1 MSGGPTAQRTTPAA
15 RADETAAIAEFTS
28 GFSVEATR
36 PSADDVAAL
45 AAIVAPG
52 TFVYISAVA
61 HRPPAE
67 IVEAA
72 ARLRQAG
79 LEPVPHLAVRNFT
92 DARELEEFL
101 ARLRDEAGVHR
112 LLVIAGDRDQPAGD
126 FRRAVEVIDGGIL
139 QRHGIR
145 DIGIAGYPDG
155 HPRIPQ
161 HDLDVAL
168 ADKVAAAEA
177 VGIGV
182 HVVTQFCFEPQGIIA
197 WVRRLRSFGMEHP
210 VRIGLAGPTSLST
223 LLRYAK
229 RCGVRASAQALARQ
243 TGLMRQLFAMS
254 APDPLVR
261 ALAEARAGG
270 LTGEIAP
277 HFFSFGGLV
286 RSARWAQ
293 AVADG
298 RIAIEPGEGFRVEP
312 PPA

>member
-1 MSGGPTAQRTTPAA
+1 MSNAMSASTVTDART
-15 RADETAAIAEFTS
+15 DEVAAIADLMR

-36 PSADDVAAL
+36 PSVDDVAAL

-52 TFVYISAVA
+52 THVYISAVA
-61 HRPPAE
+61 HRPLAE
-67 IVEAA
+67 IGESA
-72 ARLRQAG
+72 ARLRLAG
-79 LEPVPHLAVRNFT
+79 LEPVPHLAVRNFA
-92 DARELEEFL
+92 DAAELETFL
-101 ARLRDEAGVHR
+101 AQLRDEADVR
-112 LLVIAGDRDQPAGD
+112 QLLVIAGDRDQPVGEL
-126 FRRAVEVIDGGIL
+126 RRAVDVIDAGIL
-139 QRHGIR
+139 RRYGIHR
-145 DIGIAGYPDG
+145 IGIAGYPDG

-161 HDLDVAL
+161 QDLDVAL
-168 ADKVAAAEA
+168 ADKIATAEA

-182 HVVTQFCFEPQGIIA
+182 HIVTQFCFAPQTILA

-210 VRIGLAGPTSLST
+210 VRIGLAGPTNLST
-223 LLRYAK
+223 LLRYAQ

-261 ALAEARAGG
+261 ALAEARANG

-277 HFFSFGGLV
+277 HFFSFGGIA

-298 RIAIEPGEGFRVEP
+298 RIAIEPGEGFRAEA